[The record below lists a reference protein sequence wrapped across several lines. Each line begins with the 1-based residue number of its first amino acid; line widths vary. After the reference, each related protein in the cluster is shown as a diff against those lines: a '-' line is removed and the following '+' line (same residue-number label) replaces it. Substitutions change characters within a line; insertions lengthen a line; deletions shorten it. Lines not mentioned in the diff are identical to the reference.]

1 MLIFH
6 SPSPPDFSREVFES
20 LNALK
25 PKGTE
30 LGIWSGIL
38 FQGLFM
44 IYGADMTA
52 LTHYIL
58 Q

>member
-1 MLIFH
+1 MLTFH
-6 SPSPPDFSREVFES
+6 SPSPQISSGKVFES
-20 LNALK
+20 LNTLK

-38 FQGLFM
+38 FQGLSM